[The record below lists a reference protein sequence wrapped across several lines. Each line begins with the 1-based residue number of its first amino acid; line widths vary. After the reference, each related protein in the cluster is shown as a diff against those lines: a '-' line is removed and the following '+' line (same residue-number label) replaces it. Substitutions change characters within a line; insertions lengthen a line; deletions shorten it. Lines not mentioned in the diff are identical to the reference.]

1 MAFIFLLRAKSSLGK
16 IAANSKVKADALW
29 EEQGRLIYWNWN
41 RKCGLR
47 MTVRKKNN
55 VAWLIV
61 FQCSFV

>member
-47 MTVRKKNN
+47 MTMRKKIM
-55 VAWLIV
+55 WLG
-61 FQCSFV
+61 